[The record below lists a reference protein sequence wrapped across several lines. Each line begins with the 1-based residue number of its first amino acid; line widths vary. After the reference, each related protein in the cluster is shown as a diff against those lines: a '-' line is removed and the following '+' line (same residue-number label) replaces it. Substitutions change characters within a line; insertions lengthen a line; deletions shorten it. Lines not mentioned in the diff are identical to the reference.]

1 MAFRAPNRQSTTLS
15 EFGRTIRDEPF
26 YMVYDHKVWL
36 ESGKVKEND
45 VLAWLRKRYA
55 EAKEGNRY
63 RVVSY
68 AHSDGQR
75 YVDYILLENV
85 KDMDLMYMK
94 MRWGWSKEPVKR
106 EGKTR
111 RRRMNSDQKKLF
123 DARVEQLREEFLNNT
138 MGR

>member
-1 MAFRAPNRQSTTLS
+1 MPSRAPNRQSTTLS
-15 EFGRTIRDEPF
+15 EFGRTIRDEPY
-26 YMVYDHKVWL
+26 YMVYDHKIWL
-36 ESGKVKEND
+36 EKGKVSEID

-68 AHSDGQR
+68 GHSDGQR

-85 KDMDLMYMK
+85 KDSDLIYMK
-94 MRWGWSKEPVKR
+94 MRWGWSKEPIKR

-138 MGR
+138 MGL